1 MFELGAIMQP
11 NSERPVFSL
20 RSAESVVDVPA
31 DLRQN
36 LFLKYNS
43 PLDPVDKI
51 ESDLRTQFEV
61 DGRIVNDAVKLLL
74 SARRTKFLS
83 RTLLDSLKITL
94 SQGQIDLLMR
104 FYSTVEELLGRSQA
118 EVAERC
124 KIQPYLTTAL
134 FGELGEEA

>member
-1 MFELGAIMQP
+1 
-11 NSERPVFSL
+11 
-20 RSAESVVDVPA
+20 
-31 DLRQN
+31 
-36 LFLKYNS
+36 
-43 PLDPVDKI
+43 LDPVDKI